1 MTDTA
6 VLLRLVRSEMRTLLD
21 SLRREETRLEAL
33 CATSQD
39 DDEITDCVNDL
50 AEVRF
55 LLRRLSAL
63 AVEKFGPGVA
73 QFEKDA
79 G

>member
-1 MTDTA
+1 M
-6 VLLRLVRSEMRTLLD
+6 LLRLVRSEMQTLLD
-21 SLRREETRLEAL
+21 SLRHEETRLEEL
-33 CATSQD
+33 CDTSQD

-63 AVEKFGPGVA
+63 AVETFGPGIA
-73 QFEKDA
+73 QFEADTD
-79 G
+79 